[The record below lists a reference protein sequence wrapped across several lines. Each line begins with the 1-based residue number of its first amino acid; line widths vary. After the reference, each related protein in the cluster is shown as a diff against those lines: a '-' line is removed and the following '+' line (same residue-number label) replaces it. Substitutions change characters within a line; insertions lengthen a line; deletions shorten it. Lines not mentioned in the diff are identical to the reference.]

1 MAMRLEHAI
10 SMLRWM
16 SPSSKLKTAFGG
28 SSSHHANLFKPLPER
43 PFSAPSRVR
52 MARQSLSLA
61 PGTAFVLPP
70 VPVAPGTYFCT
81 PVIGP
86 SLGKKSNELHLKRGL
101 TAKASRFYW
110 FIIRALYNV
119 HRPPVRGKGRPVSLR
134 GSGNSQG
141 DIGGQRQRETRKDI
155 LPHYNTNNRSLLLQQ
170 GQRRR

>member
-1 MAMRLEHAI
+1 
-10 SMLRWM
+10 
-16 SPSSKLKTAFGG
+16 
-28 SSSHHANLFKPLPER
+28 
-43 PFSAPSRVR
+43 

-81 PVIGP
+81 PVIGA

-101 TAKASRFYW
+101 TAKDATLYW
-110 FIIRALYNV
+110 FIRALYNV

-141 DIGGQRQRETRKDI
+141 DIGGQR
-155 LPHYNTNNRSLLLQQ
+155 
-170 GQRRR
+170 